1 MNIFSDKLNCYI
13 EGIRI
18 PITNV
23 QLTFARNVLAGGQL
37 TIPLGESFDMRNFA
51 AALVQI
57 TYIVNQKERL
67 LYEGLTTEVVMDE
80 AQSAMQLQISSRFS
94 PLNNNSTGDY
104 MSPKKYGLQK
114 LEEGVTIF
122 LGNEESVSVSS
133 SEFGTDSNLSDRY
146 FFNVSEDLAEL
157 DPKSNEANKLYYI
170 INRMPFAERF
180 AYSCFEAMAYQNFA
194 LSQSYIE
201 RFNLLNKVGENSIR
215 QKTSIKV
222 SEQAFI
228 ETVGLEIAL
237 DPLRTGLEEK
247 YFKDA
252 IDVSKR
258 GCTAVDDGVVPP
270 SDSGTSIAQSGTFG
284 NFRDLIA
291 NDSRQQYIDFRGA
304 SPQLEQFCTP
314 ETAKAMLAAAE
325 KIYTEFKSK
334 LIVGDI
340 SKANPAGTDFIGT
353 GWSVHKDHKTGTAAD
368 LYIPG
373 ATNSTTSDY
382 DYKKSIRCL
391 QIFFECGVRWIGWQD
406 AKRQSELSKLSGG
419 TIKDI
424 PGHQNHFHCQF

>member
-1 MNIFSDKLNCYI
+1 MNIFSDKINCYI

-18 PITNV
+18 PITNI
-23 QLTFARNVLAGGQL
+23 QITFARNVLAGGQL

-57 TYIVNQKERL
+57 TYIVNQKEHL

-80 AQSAMQLQISSRFS
+80 AQSAMQLYISSRFS
-94 PLNNNSTGDY
+94 PLNNNTTGDY
-104 MSPKKYGLQK
+104 MSPKKYGFQK
-114 LEEGVTIF
+114 LEDGVTIY
-122 LGNEESVSVSS
+122 LGNEESVSISS

-146 FFNVSEDLAEL
+146 FFNVSEDLPTI

-180 AYSCFEAMAYQNFA
+180 AYNIFEAMAYQNFA

-252 IDVSKR
+252 IDVSTK
-258 GCTAVDDGVVPP
+258 GCKAPVGSDGTAT
-270 SDSGTSIAQSGTFG
+270 GTPIVQTGSFA
-284 NFRDLIA
+284 NFRDIVA
-291 NDSRQQYIDFRGA
+291 NDSRQQFIDFRGA
-304 SPQLEQFCTP
+304 SPRLEQYVTR
-314 ETAKAMLAAAE
+314 ESAEAILVAAE
-325 KIYTEFKSK
+325 KIYNEFKTK

-340 SKANPAGTDFIGT
+340 AKANASGTGFIG
-353 GWSVHKDHKTGTAAD
+353 GPWGPHKQHGFGVAAD

-373 ATNSTTSDY
+373 ATNSNAGDY
-382 DYKKSIRCL
+382 DYKKSIRCM
-391 QIFFECGVRWIGWQD
+391 QIFFQGGARLIGFQD
-406 AKRQSELSKLSGG
+406 HKRQAELSKLSGG
-419 TIKDI
+419 PVKDWE
-424 PGHQNHFHCQF
+424 GHSSHYHVEW